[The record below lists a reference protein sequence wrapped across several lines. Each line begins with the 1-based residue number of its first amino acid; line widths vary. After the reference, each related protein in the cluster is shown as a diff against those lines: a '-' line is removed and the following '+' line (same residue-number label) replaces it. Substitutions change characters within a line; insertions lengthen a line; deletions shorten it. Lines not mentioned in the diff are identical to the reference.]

1 MIMGIIIMKKR
12 HDMSKYLSVL
22 MITIGIVLCTIVSG
36 SDVVSFNKS
45 IIHKNKITNNFFLN

>member
-45 IIHKNKITNNFFLN
+45 MSHKKQNN